1 MRTNSRICLDTSH
14 FAMLWWVAVHT
25 FWINSGAFCRL
36 VVSVPPPCSLH
47 QRLRNWHLKGK
58 LVQGNRLMQSAKFWK
73 CESNVWNISKNNVNI
88 SGRFWRNTKGGLPHK
103 HPQTVYIYMSL
114 DIYYKYLA
122 IDISQLMPLEFSLK
136 LTTLCFFC
144 ASRHQAFSQTP
155 PWNNLR
161 TICETA
167 RYRIE

>member
-103 HPQTVYIYMSL
+103 HPQTVYIYVSRYIL
-114 DIYYKYLA
+114 Q
-122 IDISQLMPLEFSLK
+122 ISCDWH
-136 LTTLCFFC
+136 LTAH
-144 ASRHQAFSQTP
+144 ASWILSQAHHIMFL
-155 PWNNLR
+155 LR
-161 TICETA
+161 F
-167 RYRIE
+167 